1 MSSLAALVLR
11 GVPAPVARHAFSF
24 LACVRFAVQLVRS
37 RFFCTVISAPLAR
50 PRDAPRLRA
59 ANPVTQ
65 FASATAFQFA
75 SSPISAFSSRSRA
88 DKSAGVAQRA
98 SVSWRKARALLVPP
112 HTMSLASFSPRSLP
126 APSTHPHS
134 LTSASGPRG
143 AAWLAAGPLSTAV
156 ALSSVGAHAAKDA
169 RTLQHR
175 TAALL
180 TRAPP
185 RRACRAVAWQHV
197 LPPPLHDKPL
207 APSTPLS
214 TIRGVPLAS
223 AAKSFRQRTLAA
235 RRPVCPRETPAAPRH
250 ARGSL
255 GYASRRR
262 SPRPNARARRGGER
276 AAASKAERACEGGW
290 CASHERRT
298 ASSARDAWA
307 TAAAVTGQSAFHVD
321 CPECGRVGARQLTP
335 ASTRRTQEAT
345 ELRPHVGARAAP
357 QQRGLAG
364 G

>member
-1 MSSLAALVLR
+1 M
-11 GVPAPVARHAFSF
+11 
-24 LACVRFAVQLVRS
+24 RS
-37 RFFCTVISAPLAR
+37 RFWPLCAS
-50 PRDAPRLRA
+50 LSSLSV
-59 ANPVTQ
+59 PV
-65 FASATAFQFA
+65 FSVL
-75 SSPISAFSSRSRA
+75 SSRSSGPPVRRAAFACGQPCDAVCFCHSLSVRLVA
-88 DKSAGVAQRA
+88 DKCLFVAFPSRQKRGRRA
-98 SVSWRKARALLVPP
+98 KGLCLVAKGES
-112 HTMSLASFSPRSLP
+112 TPRSATYNVVGLLLP
-126 APSTHPHS
+126 AVLTRAVDPPTFPHQCFR
-134 LTSASGPRG
+134 PRG

-207 APSTPLS
+207 APSTPLA

-321 CPECGRVGARQLTP
+321 CPECSRVGARQLTP

>member
-1 MSSLAALVLR
+1 M
-11 GVPAPVARHAFSF
+11 
-24 LACVRFAVQLVRS
+24 RS
-37 RFFCTVISAPLAR
+37 RFWPLCAALSSLSVPVFSVLSSRSSGR
-50 PRDAPRLRA
+50 PCDAPRLRA

-134 LTSASGPRG
+134 LTSASGLRG

-207 APSTPLS
+207 APSTPLA

-321 CPECGRVGARQLTP
+321 CPECSRVGARQLTP